1 MENDDLERLKAR
13 RKRIAFGAFG
23 GVVLAMLLA
32 IGLYARYSRSH
43 LSTDDAFVEGTVH
56 TIASRVEGTVLRVR
70 VEDNESL
77 REGDL
82 LVELDPE
89 LYEKRVLEAEAGAR
103 SESGR
108 AEEISSMIEV
118 QNRKIAAAE
127 AALERTRLSAEEIE
141 AAVRVREAEVRA
153 RRAVYEQGELDV
165 SRAENLLG
173 REVISKS
180 RYDSARTA
188 YETARAEFNAAEELR
203 AQAEVSLRA
212 QHSAIRE
219 AEAVMRAER
228 AVLGKLRASL
238 SAQQDEARR
247 RKALR
252 DIAGLNLS
260 YTRIYAPSGGYVTR
274 KSVEVGNHVKV
285 GQPLMAIVSL
295 ADLHV
300 IANYKETQVRA
311 IRSGQRVRIK
321 VDAYPGKIFWGK
333 VDSVMAGTG
342 SVFSLFPPENA
353 TGNYVKVVQRI
364 PVKINIDET
373 APEYP
378 LRVGMSVVPTILTQ

>member
-127 AALERTRLSAEEIE
+127 AALERTRLSA
-141 AAVRVREAEVRA
+141 
-153 RRAVYEQGELDV
+153 
-165 SRAENLLG
+165 
-173 REVISKS
+173 
-180 RYDSARTA
+180 
-188 YETARAEFNAAEELR
+188 
-203 AQAEVSLRA
+203 
-212 QHSAIRE
+212 
-219 AEAVMRAER
+219 
-228 AVLGKLRASL
+228 
-238 SAQQDEARR
+238 
-247 RKALR
+247 
-252 DIAGLNLS
+252 
-260 YTRIYAPSGGYVTR
+260 
-274 KSVEVGNHVKV
+274 
-285 GQPLMAIVSL
+285 
-295 ADLHV
+295 
-300 IANYKETQVRA
+300 
-311 IRSGQRVRIK
+311 
-321 VDAYPGKIFWGK
+321 
-333 VDSVMAGTG
+333 
-342 SVFSLFPPENA
+342 
-353 TGNYVKVVQRI
+353 
-364 PVKINIDET
+364 
-373 APEYP
+373 
-378 LRVGMSVVPTILTQ
+378 